1 VVHKGQVLAEIEQT
15 VTAAEQ
21 VQLAVAGEGAA
32 GAGQEAKAA
41 LDAAAAEYQR
51 SQNLFQAKVVSRKR
65 VEEAKA
71 AWLQAQSRYD
81 TARRQEV
88 NYRTA
93 QASERVSPRHFS
105 LSAPIDGTVVQVDIT
120 AGQQVDTAT
129 PLFTIADLST
139 VWVEA
144 PVFEG
149 DLEKIDTK
157 SPVVICKSGETLPS
171 QQSWT
176 GNPIYASAVVD
187 PVKRTAGLL
196 YEVKNLDE
204 QLKLGMSV
212 IVALPAGPEQQAV
225 MAPEAAVLENG
236 GGEGLVYVQRN
247 TGVFAEEE
255 VLLGL
260 RRDGLVAIAGNV
272 RAGDEIV
279 VTGASELFGKGPGRL
294 PETE

>member
-1 VVHKGQVLAEIEQT
+1 
-15 VTAAEQ
+15 
-21 VQLAVAGEGAA
+21 
-32 GAGQEAKAA
+32 
-41 LDAAAAEYQR
+41 
-51 SQNLFQAKVVSRKR
+51 
-65 VEEAKA
+65 
-71 AWLQAQSRYD
+71 
-81 TARRQEV
+81 
-88 NYRTA
+88 
-93 QASERVSPRHFS
+93 
-105 LSAPIDGTVVQVDIT
+105 
-120 AGQQVDTAT
+120 
-129 PLFTIADLST
+129 
-139 VWVEA
+139 
-144 PVFEG
+144 
-149 DLEKIDTK
+149 
-157 SPVVICKSGETLPS
+157 VVICKSGETLPS

-236 GGEGLVYVQRN
+236 GGKGLVYVQRN

-255 VLLGL
+255 VALGI
-260 RRDGLVAIAGNV
+260 RQDGLVAITGDV

-294 PETE
+294 PEAE